1 MDETKKAIQYEINRL
16 KKEISEN
23 EKLLTT
29 NISLEMKTLVEEEI
43 SKIKTT
49 IKDLN
54 NSLNAIDG
62 NFDTLDDESGGEDFS
77 LNIAILEIRAG
88 TGGDEAG
95 LFAKNLY
102 DMYTRYADKMK
113 WKKELLFLSENE
125 AGGIKTV
132 SIKLK
137 GLNAYI
143 LLKNESGVHRVQ
155 RVPKTEASGRIH
167 TSAATVAVLPELKKI
182 KINLKP
188 EDIKIDFFRSGG
200 SGGQNVNKVSTAV
213 RLTHIPT
220 NTVVE
225 CQEERT
231 QGKNREKAMQMLESR
246 IYTMMKEQKVKE
258 ITDLRSEQVGLGD
271 RSEKIRTY
279 NFPQDRITD
288 HRINVNWHNIPTVM
302 NGDIQNILDEVSKIQ
317 DE

>member
-1 MDETKKAIQYEINRL
+1 MEETKKALQDEINRL
-16 KKEISEN
+16 QDEISQN
-23 EKLLTT
+23 ETLLAG
-29 NISLEMKTLVEEEI
+29 NIGTEMTILVEEEI
-43 SKIKTT
+43 AKLKNTV
-49 IKDLN
+49 KDLN
-54 NSLNAIDG
+54 NSLNALEG
-62 NFDTLDDESGGEDFS
+62 NFEINSDEDSNEDFS

-95 LFAKNLY
+95 LFAKDLY
-102 DMYTRYADKMK
+102 DMYLRYAEKAN

-132 SIKLK
+132 SLKLK
-137 GLNAYI
+137 GLNAYM

-167 TSAATVAVLPELKKI
+167 TSAATVAVLPELKKV
-182 KINLKP
+182 KINLRP

-213 RLTHIPT
+213 RLTHVPT

-258 ITDLRSEQVGLGD
+258 ISDLRAEQVGLGD

-279 NFPQDRITD
+279 NFPQDRVTD
-288 HRINVNWHNIPTVM
+288 HRINRNWHNLPAIM
-302 NGDIQNILDEVSKIQ
+302 NGDIQTILEEVSRIT
-317 DE
+317 

>member
-1 MDETKKAIQYEINRL
+1 MEETKKALQDEINRL
-16 KKEISEN
+16 QDEISQN
-23 EKLLTT
+23 ETLLAG
-29 NISLEMKTLVEEEI
+29 NIGTEMTILVEEEI
-43 SKIKTT
+43 AKLKNTV
-49 IKDLN
+49 KDLN
-54 NSLNAIDG
+54 NSLNALEG
-62 NFDTLDDESGGEDFS
+62 NFEINSDEDSNEDFS

-95 LFAKNLY
+95 LFAKDLY
-102 DMYTRYADKMK
+102 DMYLRYAEKAN

-132 SIKLK
+132 SLKLK
-137 GLNAYI
+137 GLNAYM
-143 LLKNESGVHRVQ
+143 LLKKESGVHRVQ

-167 TSAATVAVLPELKKI
+167 TSAATVAVLPELKKV
-182 KINLKP
+182 KINLRP

-213 RLTHIPT
+213 RLTHVPT

-258 ITDLRSEQVGLGD
+258 ISDLRAEQVGLGD

-279 NFPQDRITD
+279 NFPQDRVTD
-288 HRINVNWHNIPTVM
+288 HRINRNWHNLPAIM
-302 NGDIQNILDEVSKIQ
+302 NGDIQTILEEVSRIT
-317 DE
+317 